1 MRREHDAL
9 ESFRSL
15 HENNARLAKEE
26 VRKINE
32 ANEAKANFMNNY
44 YINKDIKARKEAEH
58 ANLLEAARNDGLA
71 IALKAIYITALE
83 AEAMTDN
90 GILLAESMVDGWITE
105 QGGAS
110 KILNSRVANK
120 TYLLSRLTQIV
131 EDYAITAV
139 NEIESDEEDTEEE
152 VKEAEDDKKKEDS
165 SKNIEDIKKFVDTAD
180 KDQLKDFI
188 YNMLHDI
195 EDKTEDKSDDDSK
208 EAEDADGKEDAADA
222 TDTDDSKEDK
232 SDDEKDSEDKSDDKD
247 EDKSESDDNKDDSD
261 DKKDSYDEV
270 DDDDLADLDI
280 EVTEDDSKEDDSDN
294 KDKDDSEE
302 DKSDDKSED
311 DDKDDS
317 DDEKDS
323 EDKDDDDDLADTE
336 IELTDDEVDEDED
349 ANEDDDIEDAL
360 GEPLDDDGIDADI
373 TVDGDTENNGK
384 IFDDLKKE
392 DDVQKAIEL
401 IRSRVANAEETFIR
415 NNAEDKKK
423 IDELLNKIS
432 SNVKTVEELDGKN
445 DAKAEVAK
453 EAATIAKRQI
463 NDIKS
468 SNKSLTVF
476 EKMSRILAE
485 NIIKNPQAKEM
496 YIEESGA
503 LDTYL
508 VMESAKVM
516 YGFLETLNTLQLENV
531 NEEYIGKII
540 ADMKKDR

>member
-44 YINKDIKARKEAEH
+44 YINRDIKARKEAEH
-58 ANLLEAARNDGLA
+58 SKLLEAARNDGLS

-90 GILLAESMVDGWITE
+90 GILLAESMVDGWIAE

-139 NEIESDEEDTEEE
+139 NEIESDEEDAEEE
-152 VKEAEDDKKKEDS
+152 VKETEDDKKEDS

-188 YNMLHDI
+188 YDMLHNI
-195 EDKTEDKSDDDSK
+195 EDKTEDKSDDSEEAKDS
-208 EAEDADGKEDAADA
+208 DGKEDAADA
-222 TDTDDSKEDK
+222 GDADDSKEDK
-232 SDDEKDSEDKSDDKD
+232 SDDESKEDDSEDKDKGDSEEDKSDDD
-247 EDKSESDDNKDDSD
+247 
-261 DKKDSYDEV
+261 KDSEDE

-280 EVTEDDSKEDDSDN
+280 EVTDESDDKDDSEEDKSDDESKEDESED

-302 DKSDDKSED
+302 DKSDDEK
-311 DDKDDS
+311 KDDS
-317 DDEKDS
+317 KDEEDS
-323 EDKDDDDDLADTE
+323 EEDDDLADTE
-336 IELTDDEVDEDED
+336 IELTDDEVDDDED
-349 ANEDDDIEDAL
+349 ANEDDDINDAL

-423 IDELLNKIS
+423 IDELLNRIS

-468 SNKSLTVF
+468 SNKVLTVF

-531 NEEYIGKII
+531 NEEYIGKVI
-540 ADMKKDR
+540 ADMKSDR

>member
-44 YINKDIKARKEAEH
+44 YINKDIRARKETEH
-58 ANLLEAARNDGLA
+58 SKLLEAARNDGLA

-90 GILLAESMVDGWITE
+90 GILLAESMVDGWIAE

-131 EDYAITAV
+131 EEYAITAV

-152 VKEAEDDKKKEDS
+152 VKETEDDKKEDS
-165 SKNIEDIKKFVDTAD
+165 SKNIEDIKKFVDSAD
-180 KDQLKDFI
+180 KEQLKDFI

-195 EDKTEDKSDDDSK
+195 EDKTEDKSDDSK

-232 SDDEKDSEDKSDDKD
+232 SDDESKDDESEDKDKD
-247 EDKSESDDNKDDSD
+247 DSEEDDSD
-261 DKKDSYDEV
+261 DKKDSDDET
-270 DDDDLADLDI
+270 DDDLADLDI
-280 EVTEDDSKEDDSDN
+280 EVTGESD
-294 KDKDDSEE
+294 DKDDSEE
-302 DKSDDKSED
+302 DKSED
-311 DDKDDS
+311 EDKDDS

-323 EDKDDDDDLADTE
+323 EDKDDDDDDDLADTE

-468 SNKSLTVF
+468 SNKVLTVF

-531 NEEYIGKII
+531 NEEYIGKVI